1 MTPRPAWLRKRKRFI
16 KCFLFSYLHFLISR
30 VDALLTPL
38 FSSQK
43 MVKTF
48 HRIAIAQLTLTEL
61 QAEQSKLNDLNG
73 QLDALMSE
81 LKGP

>member
-1 MTPRPAWLRKRKRFI
+1 M
-16 KCFLFSYLHFLISR
+16 FL
-30 VDALLTPL
+30 
-38 FSSQK
+38 
-43 MVKTF
+43 
-48 HRIAIAQLTLTEL
+48 RIAIAQLTLTEL

>member
-1 MTPRPAWLRKRKRFI
+1 
-16 KCFLFSYLHFLISR
+16 
-30 VDALLTPL
+30 
-38 FSSQK
+38 